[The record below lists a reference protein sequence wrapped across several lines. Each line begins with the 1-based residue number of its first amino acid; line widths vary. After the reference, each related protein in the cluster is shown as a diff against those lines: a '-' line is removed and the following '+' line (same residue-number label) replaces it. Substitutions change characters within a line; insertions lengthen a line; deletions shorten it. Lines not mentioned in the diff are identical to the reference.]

1 MLFTN
6 TYVKKKNDT
15 DLNLLFPE
23 EELNY
28 ERTAA
33 HYCTPDTGSV
43 RGVERKFD
51 SRKLTIWSQGTTEP
65 GQDLEKYSKI
75 NLRHT
80 GTKTKN
86 NKRGLHI
93 GSQKQMSQSES
104 EWVIILST

>member
-1 MLFTN
+1 MIPTWRELGERVRHTIFVLYSCSEMYVPPMLFTN

-51 SRKLTIWSQGTTEP
+51 SRKLTI
-65 GQDLEKYSKI
+65 
-75 NLRHT
+75 
-80 GTKTKN
+80 
-86 NKRGLHI
+86 
-93 GSQKQMSQSES
+93 
-104 EWVIILST
+104 